1 MQTFKNLISNLTKK
15 QLVLYSMLVL
25 LILAWVGYDFYS
37 DYQRK
42 EFEKEYYVWHKID
55 LSKPYDEVIQFER
68 KKETSNRCF
77 RLGVDREGLSQKGEA
92 FENHVTRDNESGEFT
107 TRVKGKPHFFIQLYK
122 EGNLIDEKDVYILS
136 SMGGGGD
143 NIENI
148 KYHLEYLPGVSDKI
162 MGACYHIE
170 PNTRYAIRIVNK
182 AILPEFENLDTFLG
196 FIPNDRKI

>member
-42 EFEKEYYVWHKID
+42 EFEKEYYFWHKID

-77 RLGVDREGLSQKGEA
+77 R
-92 FENHVTRDNESGEFT
+92 
-107 TRVKGKPHFFIQLYK
+107 
-122 EGNLIDEKDVYILS
+122 
-136 SMGGGGD
+136 
-143 NIENI
+143 
-148 KYHLEYLPGVSDKI
+148 
-162 MGACYHIE
+162 
-170 PNTRYAIRIVNK
+170 
-182 AILPEFENLDTFLG
+182 
-196 FIPNDRKI
+196 